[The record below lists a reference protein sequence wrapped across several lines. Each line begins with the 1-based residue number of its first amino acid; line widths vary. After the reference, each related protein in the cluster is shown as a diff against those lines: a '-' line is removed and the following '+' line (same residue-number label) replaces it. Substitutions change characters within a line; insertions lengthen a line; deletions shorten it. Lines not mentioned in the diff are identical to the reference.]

1 VAKVAKTILVVDD
14 EPGIV
19 TIVRD
24 YLEKGGFRVLT
35 AADGETALRLARL
48 ERPNLMVL
56 DLMLPGIDGLDII
69 RSLRS
74 NPALHLMSVIMLTAR
89 VEEADRLVGLELGA
103 DDYVTKPFSP
113 RELVARVRAVLRRAE
128 GEGTYSPTIHAGD
141 LTIDLERR
149 AVRNGGALVELTATE
164 FDLLA
169 VLARHPGK
177 PFTRAQLVESLYNSS
192 FEGYD
197 RTVDAHIK
205 NLRRKI
211 EDDAHNPRY
220 IQMVYGIGYRF
231 AESDD
236 EVDEK

>member
-1 VAKVAKTILVVDD
+1 
-14 EPGIV
+14 
-19 TIVRD
+19 
-24 YLEKGGFRVLT
+24 
-35 AADGETALRLARL
+35 
-48 ERPNLMVL
+48 
-56 DLMLPGIDGLDII
+56 
-69 RSLRS
+69 
-74 NPALHLMSVIMLTAR
+74 MLTAR

>member
-1 VAKVAKTILVVDD
+1 MAKTILVVDD
-14 EPGIV
+14 ESGIV

-24 YLEKGGFRVLT
+24 YLEKAGFRVLI
-35 AADGETALRLARL
+35 AGDGHAALRLARV

-74 NPALHLMSVIMLTAR
+74 DPAVHLMSVIMLTAR
-89 VEEADRLVGLELGA
+89 VDEADRLVGLELGA

-128 GEGTYSPTIHAGD
+128 GEGTYSPTIRAGD
-141 LTIDLERR
+141 LIIDLERR
-149 AVRNGGALVELTATE
+149 TVRNGSTPVELTATE

-169 VLARHPGK
+169 MLARHPGR
-177 PFTRAQLVESLYNSS
+177 PFTRAQLVESVYNSS

-197 RTVDAHIK
+197 RTIDAHIK

-231 AESDD
+231 VEFDD
-236 EVDEK
+236 GE